1 MTADRWTQ
9 AVRHQLGIG
18 RLLPLGDARDGAW
31 IAERAAEAVLRSAAW
46 DAPGVRLD
54 ALRVAIADVED
65 TEEPV
70 VPAPPSAL
78 PPGPLRVT
86 AEFAAT
92 ASQPLPT
99 TANLLRATLATAA
112 TQRLGLTVA
121 EVDLRVT
128 GLLDEEGPGEA
139 GVAAR
144 LPEPPSAALAGG
156 GDEERVAAAALRGRS
171 AAADEAELRELATEA
186 AAGLISEDPAYSRL
200 AARPGSASGRSAVSS
215 VRVRSSAVP
224 GASCSSSAAETGSA
238 GAMVTWGSPS
248 LGTGAS
254 SRAGGSTRAHAA
266 SRPPTHSTR
275 PGRQGTPA
283 GWPGALSAGPRTDSH
298 AHIRA
303 WVHRCGT
310 VPDSHRIPLR
320 RQRA

>member
-18 RLLPLGDARDGAW
+18 RLLPLGDAQDGAW
-31 IAERAAEAVLRSAAW
+31 ITERAAEAVLRGAAR

-54 ALRVAIADVED
+54 ALRVAVADTAD
-65 TEEPV
+65 TAEPA

-99 TANLLRATLATAA
+99 TASLLRATLATAA
-112 TQRLGLTVA
+112 TQRLGLTVT

-144 LPEPPSAALAGG
+144 LPEPPGAASAGG
-156 GDEERVAAAALRGRS
+156 GDEGRVAAAALGVPGVLHLTGTLGHPVHIEELSREG
-171 AAADEAELRELATEA
+171 AALPHRHVRLELA
-186 AAGLISEDPAYSRL
+186 
-200 AARPGSASGRSAVSS
+200 V
-215 VRVRSSAVP
+215 
-224 GASCSSSAAETGSA
+224 GA
-238 GAMVTWGSPS
+238 
-248 LGTGAS
+248 
-254 SRAGGSTRAHAA
+254 
-266 SRPPTHSTR
+266 
-275 PGRQGTPA
+275 
-283 GWPGALSAGPRTDSH
+283 D
-298 AHIRA
+298 
-303 WVHRCGT
+303 
-310 VPDSHRIPLR
+310 
-320 RQRA
+320 QRARDVAREVRKAVRRVLPDHPTVAVVVSAIG